1 MHVDATQSPALFRL
15 ASERLGGHYRHDWN
29 QKILTLIGT
38 QGIVSQAVFTSI
50 SPEVKFELTMWATP
64 AARGL
69 GGRHFI
75 RSIFRVGFGLADGQ
89 WGCQR
94 ATAITRATNEKAQ
107 RALVQLGFTFETPL
121 KHWFGAEDGMCFY
134 MLRHDCRWI

>member
-15 ASERLGGHYRHDWN
+15 ASERLGGHYRHEWN
-29 QKILTLIGT
+29 HKVLTLIGT

-50 SPEVKFELTMWATP
+50 SPEVKFELTMWAKP

-75 RSIFRVGFGLADGQ
+75 RSIFQIGFIQ
-89 WGCQR
+89 WNCKR
-94 ATAITRATNEKAQ
+94 ATAITRASNADAQ
-107 RALVQLGFTFETPL
+107 RALIKLGFTFETPL
-121 KHWFGAEDGMCFY
+121 RAWFGAEDGMCFY
-134 MLRHDCRWI
+134 MLRHECRWI

>member
-15 ASERLGGHYRHDWN
+15 ASERLGGHYRHELGH
-29 QKILTLIGT
+29 KVLTLIGAR
-38 QGIVSQAVFTSI
+38 GIVAQAVFTGT
-50 SPEVKFELTMWATP
+50 SPGIKFELTMWAHR
-64 AARGL
+64 AMGL

-75 RSIFRVGFGLADGQ
+75 RTIFRVGFVEWKCL
-89 WGCQR
+89 R
-94 ATAITRATNEKAQ
+94 ATAITRASNADAQ
-107 RALVQLGFTFETPL
+107 RALIKLGFTFETPL

>member
-15 ASERLGGHYRHDWN
+15 ASERLGGHYRHELGH
-29 QKILTLIGT
+29 KVLTLIGAR
-38 QGIVSQAVFTSI
+38 GIVAQAVFTGT
-50 SPEVKFELTMWATP
+50 SPGIKFELTMWAHR
-64 AARGL
+64 AMGL

-75 RSIFRVGFGLADGQ
+75 RTIFRVGFVEWKCL
-89 WGCQR
+89 R

>member
-15 ASERLGGHYRHDWN
+15 ASERLGGHYRHEWN
-29 QKILTLIGT
+29 HKVLTLIGER
-38 QGIVSQAVFTSI
+38 GIVSQAVFTGI

-75 RSIFRVGFGLADGQ
+75 RSIFHIGFIEWKCL
-89 WGCQR
+89 R
-94 ATAITRATNEKAQ
+94 ATAITRASNADAQ
-107 RALVQLGFTFETPL
+107 RALIKLGFTFETPL
-121 KHWFGAEDGMCFY
+121 KQWFGAEDGMCFY
-134 MLRHDCRWI
+134 MLRHECRWI

>member
-15 ASERLGGHYRHDWN
+15 ASERLGGHYTHDWGH
-29 QKILTLIGT
+29 KVLTLIGSR
-38 QGIVSQAVFTSI
+38 GIVSQAVFTHTAPGI
-50 SPEVKFELTMWATP
+50 KFELTMWATP

-75 RSIFRVGFGLADGQ
+75 RSIFRVGFME
-89 WGCQR
+89 WGCLR

-121 KHWFGAEDGMCFY
+121 RSWFGAEDGMCFY
-134 MLRHDCRWI
+134 MLRHECRWI

>member
-15 ASERLGGHYRHDWN
+15 ASERLGGHYRHEWN
-29 QKILTLIGT
+29 HKVLTLIGT

-50 SPEVKFELTMWATP
+50 SPEVKFELTMWAKP

-75 RSIFRVGFGLADGQ
+75 RSIFQVGFME
-89 WGCQR
+89 WGCLR

-107 RALVQLGFTFETPL
+107 RALVQLGFTFETDL
-121 KHWFGAEDGMCFY
+121 GRWFGAEDGMCFRMY
-134 MLRHDCRWI
+134 REDCRWL